1 MLQFSKMTLRR
12 GRRVLLEDLDLII
25 PAGEKMGMTG
35 ANGTGKSSLF
45 ALICGELEPDAGS
58 FTRPPGWVLAHVAQE
73 NPASSGTALDYVLDG
88 DATLRAVERALSA
101 AEAAADGVRQA
112 ELHADFAAIDGYTA
126 PARAA
131 RLLNGL
137 GFAPDEETMPVSHF
151 SGGWRRRLN
160 LAQAL
165 MCRSDLLLLDEP
177 TNHLDLEA
185 VVWLEGWLRTYP
197 GTLLLI
203 SHDREFL
210 DAVVGSIMHLELGG
224 ARSYTGNYSEFE
236 RQRAEQLAQQQA
248 AYVRQQREVAHI
260 QSYVDRFRAKATKAR
275 QAQSRLKALTRMT
288 RIAQAHVDSPFHFS
302 FRPPERL
309 PTPLLCLDEAA
320 VGYAGRSIMAKLNLS
335 LAPGDRIGLL
345 GPNGAG
351 KSTLMRLLAGEL
363 APHAGHRA
371 PAQDLRIGY
380 FAQHQLEQLRPDDT
394 PLVHLRRLDPRA
406 AEQGLRDF
414 LGGFGFVGEAARVPV
429 APFSGGEKARLVLA
443 LLVYQRPNLL
453 LLDEPTNHL
462 DLDMR
467 YALSVALQ
475 DYRGALVVVSHD
487 RHLLRSVTDSLV
499 LVAQG
504 RVERFDGDLDD
515 YRQWLAGRRAAT
527 TPQLGMSGEH
537 GGGNGLDAGGAVMAS
552 GDAGAPSRKARRRD
566 EAARRT
572 QLQPLR
578 REVQRLERAI
588 DTLQVQKATLETELA
603 APALYAGSEKARLKT
618 LLLEQALIGRR
629 LDEAEEAWLIAC
641 ESYEQALARREEA

>member
-1 MLQFSKMTLRR
+1 MLQFNQMTLRR

-58 FTRPPGWVLAHVAQE
+58 FTRPPDWVLAHVAQE
-73 NPASSGTALDYVLDG
+73 SRASSATALDYVLDG
-88 DATLRAVERALSA
+88 DATLRAVERALSV

-151 SGGWRRRLN
+151 SGGWRMRLN

-185 VVWLEGWLRTYP
+185 VVWLEGWLRTYS

-210 DAVVGSIMHLELGG
+210 DAVVGGIVHLEQGG

-248 AYVRQQREVAHI
+248 AHVRQQREVAHI
-260 QSYVDRFRAKATKAR
+260 QGYVDRFRAKASKAR
-275 QAQSRLKALTRMT
+275 QAQSRLKALARMT

-302 FRPPERL
+302 FYPPDRL
-309 PTPLLCLDEAA
+309 PTPLLRLDEAA
-320 VGYAGRSIMAKLNLS
+320 VGYAERPIIAKLNLS

-363 APHAGHRA
+363 APHAGHRT

-380 FAQHQLEQLRPDDT
+380 FAQHQLEQLHLDDT
-394 PLVHLRRLDPRA
+394 PLAHLRRLDPRA

-414 LGGFGFVGEAARVPV
+414 LGGFGFVGEAVRVPI

-475 DYRGALVVVSHD
+475 DYRGALVVVAHD

-499 LVAQG
+499 LVVQG
-504 RVERFDGDLDD
+504 RLERFEGDLDD
-515 YRQWLAGRRAAT
+515 YRQWLAERRTAT
-527 TPQLGMSGEH
+527 TPKIGVR
-537 GGGNGLDAGGAVMAS
+537 GGGNGLDAGGAAMAPS
-552 GDAGAPSRKARRRD
+552 DAGALSRKTRRRD

-578 REVQRLERAI
+578 REMQRLERMI
-588 DTLQVQKATLETELA
+588 DTLQAQKATLEAELS

-629 LDEAEEAWLIAC
+629 LDEAEEAWLGAC
-641 ESYEQALARREEA
+641 ESYEQAMARREEG